1 MAGPPD
7 TPGGGRDRRRD
18 GAIQEKTREA
28 VAKPPKYKVVLYND
42 DYTPMDFVAAL
53 LEQVFKKSPV
63 EATALMLKIHRSGKG
78 VGGIYTLEVAETKV
92 ATVHGLA
99 EKNGYPLRSGVEED

>member
-18 GAIQEKTREA
+18 GALQEKTRER
-28 VAKPPKYKVVLYND
+28 VTKPPKYKVMLYND
-42 DYTPMDFVAAL
+42 DYTPMGFVTAL
-53 LEQVFKKSPV
+53 LEQIFKKSPV
-63 EATALMLKIHRSGKG
+63 EANAMMLKIHRAGKG
-78 VGGIYTLEVAETKV
+78 VAGIYTLEVAETKV

-99 EKNGYPLRSGVEED
+99 EQNGYPLRSGVEED